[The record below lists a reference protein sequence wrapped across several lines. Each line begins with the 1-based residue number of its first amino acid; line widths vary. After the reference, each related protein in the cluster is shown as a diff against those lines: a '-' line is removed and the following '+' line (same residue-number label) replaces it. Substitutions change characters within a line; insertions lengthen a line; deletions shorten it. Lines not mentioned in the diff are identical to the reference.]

1 MTIDG
6 NPIRLG
12 FFSLSGHAEGVD
24 DDTYLRWHLLDHQ
37 PEQHVLPG
45 LRQSTRW
52 RTDDAC
58 LAARLV
64 ADDHLAAVRHAVAYL
79 MGDPV
84 DETLRAFLALAG
96 HLREQDRMPY
106 RAQSLLLGAME
117 LVRAAAAPSAVVSA
131 AAVPFR
137 AHRGVLLVVEAPVE
151 GVDVGEWERWVDGEH
166 LDALLAVDGVA
177 GAYRYRTTDLA
188 GVGPAQGQRYGMP
201 VWDPGDRTVT
211 VVFCDDDPVA
221 TTGRA
226 EALVR
231 QRWDA
236 DVVLPELAAPLR
248 STVSHSAWPG

>member
-6 NPIRLG
+6 NPIRVG

-37 PEQHVLPG
+37 PEQHALPG
-45 LRQSTRW
+45 LRHSTRW
-52 RTDDAC
+52 RADDAC

-84 DETLRAFLALAG
+84 DETLRAFLALAAR
-96 HLREQDRMPY
+96 LRQQDRMPY
-106 RAQSLLLGAME
+106 RAPSLLLGAME
-117 LVRAAAAPSAVVSA
+117 LVRAGAAPSAVVSD

-137 AHRGVLLVVEAPVE
+137 AHRGVVLIVEAAVA
-151 GVDVGEWERWVDGEH
+151 GADVGEWEAWVDGEH

-177 GAYRYRTTDLA
+177 GAYRFRTTDLA
-188 GVGPAQGQRYGMP
+188 GVGDAQAERYAP
-201 VWDPGDRTVT
+201 FWNPGDRALT

-221 TTGRA
+221 TIGRA
-226 EALVR
+226 EPAIR
-231 QRWDA
+231 RRWAADA
-236 DVVLPELAAPLR
+236 VVPELAAPLR
-248 STVSHSAWPG
+248 STLTHNAWPS